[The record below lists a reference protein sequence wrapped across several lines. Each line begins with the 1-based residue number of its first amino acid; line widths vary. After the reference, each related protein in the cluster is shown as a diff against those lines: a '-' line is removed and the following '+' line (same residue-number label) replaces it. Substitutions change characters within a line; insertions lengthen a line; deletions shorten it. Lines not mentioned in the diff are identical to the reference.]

1 MNFVTSPL
9 TKKVNNVFIHVRDL
23 RQSAEWYSQL
33 LGLPFCEEKVVSPVY
48 NLPISSETGI
58 TLDDHTFDP
67 GFQLQPSKH
76 VLFNFYTNNIDD
88 AYQSMK
94 DKGIPIVRPIER
106 FDDFAY
112 FNIQDL
118 DGNIIMIC
126 NG

>member
-1 MNFVTSPL
+1 MKIAASPL

-23 RQSAEWYSQL
+23 HQSAEWYSQL
-33 LGLPFCEEKVVSPVY
+33 LGLPYYQEKVVSPVY
-48 NLPISSETGI
+48 NLPVTSETGI

-67 GFQLQPSKH
+67 GFKLQPSKH

-88 AYQSMK
+88 AYQYIK
-94 DKGIPIVRPIER
+94 DKGIPIVREIER

-118 DGNIIMIC
+118 DGNILMIC
-126 NG
+126 DG

>member
-1 MNFVTSPL
+1 
-9 TKKVNNVFIHVRDL
+9 
-23 RQSAEWYSQL
+23 
-33 LGLPFCEEKVVSPVY
+33 
-48 NLPISSETGI
+48 
-58 TLDDHTFDP
+58 
-67 GFQLQPSKH
+67 

-94 DKGIPIVRPIER
+94 DKGIPIARAIER